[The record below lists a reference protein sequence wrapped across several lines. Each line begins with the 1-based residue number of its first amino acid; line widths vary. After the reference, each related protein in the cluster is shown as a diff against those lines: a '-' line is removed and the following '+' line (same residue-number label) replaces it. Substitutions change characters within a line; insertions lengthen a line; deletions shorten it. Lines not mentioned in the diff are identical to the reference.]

1 MSEHLQP
8 NPKFHIRPMQ
18 LSDLDAI
25 MEIEPQSF
33 GTHHWTRENFL
44 RELDNGIATYLVL
57 ENVYARG
64 SQNGSIQGASE
75 RSAGVDSSINEDAE
89 RACNA
94 EVRRTGCLGYIGVW
108 IVIDEMHIVTLAVDP
123 SHRRQGIAEALL
135 LSVLDLALKNNIRGV
150 TLEVRLS
157 NLAAQNLYRKYSF
170 QRQGL
175 RPNYYEDNKEAAL
188 LLWTEDLS
196 TEKFRMLYEF
206 NLAEYRTS
214 LIPSTQ

>member
-1 MSEHLQP
+1 
-8 NPKFHIRPMQ
+8 MQ

-44 RELDNGIATYLVL
+44 REMDNGIATYLVA
-57 ENVYARG
+57 EQIRRHPEH
-64 SQNGSIQGASE
+64 SEGSIDSNL
-75 RSAGVDSSINEDAE
+75 GVLHCVQDDTSCQLLRFAQNDKSIAI
-89 RACNA
+89 
-94 EVRRTGCLGYIGVW
+94 GYIGVW
-108 IVIDEMHIVTLAVDP
+108 IVIDEMHIVTLAVAP

-135 LSVLDLALKNNIRGV
+135 LSVLDLAQKHNIRGV

-157 NLAAQNLYRKYSF
+157 NLPAQNLYRKYSF

-196 TEKFRMLYEF
+196 TEKFRMLYEY
-206 NLAEYRTS
+206 NLAEYKDALS
-214 LIPSTQ
+214 LRA